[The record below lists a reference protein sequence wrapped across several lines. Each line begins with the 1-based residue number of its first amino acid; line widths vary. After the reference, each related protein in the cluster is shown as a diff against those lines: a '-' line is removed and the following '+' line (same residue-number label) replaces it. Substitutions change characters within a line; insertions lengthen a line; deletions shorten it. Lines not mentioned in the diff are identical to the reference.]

1 MAVRTVPHDGSTSE
15 WLSRRLAKLWQSFAG
30 LLDALRLG
38 RVQQRR
44 RLQRGTKQAV
54 AVVGLLLL
62 LLLLLGL
69 LLLLLLLLLLGLAK
83 QAGASI
89 LLLLRLA
96 KQAGAG
102 TRLLLLLLRLSKEAG
117 AGILLRL
124 SRGGAEEGICRRSG
138 GGTVAE
144 QAGLGRVLL
153 RCLLLLRLAKETA
166 SGRSGASKQGASLL
180 LSTTQISKAERHG
193 SAWTQEGATKT
204 QADTRA
210 GCEGERE

>member
-15 WLSRRLAKLWQSFAG
+15 WLSRRLAKLWQSFTG
-30 LLDALRLG
+30 LLDALRLD
-38 RVQQRR
+38 RVQHRR
-44 RLQRGTKQAV
+44 WLQRGTKQAV

-62 LLLLLGL
+62 LLLLG
-69 LLLLLLLLLLGLAK
+69 LLLLLLLLLGLAK

-89 LLLLRLA
+89 LLLLGLA

-102 TRLLLLLLRLSKEAG
+102 ILLLLLLLRLSKEAG

-124 SRGGAEEGICRRSG
+124 GRGGAEEGVCLRSG
-138 GGTVAE
+138 GGAVAE

-153 RCLLLLRLAKETA
+153 RCLLLLLRLAKETA
-166 SGRSGASKQGASLL
+166 SGRSGASKQGAGLL

>member
-15 WLSRRLAKLWQSFAG
+15 WLSRRLAKLWQSFTG
-30 LLDALRLG
+30 LLDALRLD
-38 RVQQRR
+38 RVQHRR
-44 RLQRGTKQAV
+44 WLQCGTKQAV

-62 LLLLLGL
+62 LLLLG
-69 LLLLLLLLLLGLAK
+69 LLLLLLLLLGLAK

-89 LLLLRLA
+89 LLLLGLA

-102 TRLLLLLLRLSKEAG
+102 ILLLLLLLRLSKEAG

-124 SRGGAEEGICRRSG
+124 GRGGAEEGICLRCG
-138 GGTVAE
+138 GGAVAE

-166 SGRSGASKQGASLL
+166 SGRSGASKQGAGLL

>member
-15 WLSRRLAKLWQSFAG
+15 WLSRRLAKLWQSFTG
-30 LLDALRLG
+30 LLDALRLD
-38 RVQQRR
+38 RVQHRR
-44 RLQRGTKQAV
+44 WLQRGTKQAV

-62 LLLLLGL
+62 LLLLG

-89 LLLLRLA
+89 LLLLGLA
-96 KQAGAG
+96 EQAGAG
-102 TRLLLLLLRLSKEAG
+102 ILLLLLLLRLSKEAG

-124 SRGGAEEGICRRSG
+124 GRGGAEEGICLRSG
-138 GGTVAE
+138 GSAVAE

-166 SGRSGASKQGASLL
+166 SGRSGASKQGAGLL

>member
-15 WLSRRLAKLWQSFAG
+15 WLSRRLAKLWQSFTG
-30 LLDALRLG
+30 LLDALRLD
-38 RVQQRR
+38 RVQHRR
-44 RLQRGTKQAV
+44 WLQRGTKQAV

-62 LLLLLGL
+62 LLLRL
-69 LLLLLLLLLLGLAK
+69 LLLLLLLRLAK

-89 LLLLRLA
+89 LLLL
-96 KQAGAG
+96 
-102 TRLLLLLLRLSKEAG
+102 LLLWRLSKEAG

-124 SRGGAEEGICRRSG
+124 RRGAAEEGVRLGSG
-138 GGTVAE
+138 GGAVAKK
-144 QAGLGRVLL
+144 AGLGRVLL
-153 RCLLLLRLAKETA
+153 LCLLLRLAKETA
-166 SGRSGASKQGASLL
+166 SGRSGASKQGAGLL
-180 LSTTQISKAERHG
+180 LSTAQISKAERHG